1 METAIPK
8 SHDSTQDF
16 ADRCDRVEVALT
28 VLASARLR
36 RMKALCASTSLLLVL
51 WCVVQPAAAT
61 KHPGQP
67 DIRIS
72 SLERRVHD
80 LINKERLDH
89 ELAALVSDERL
100 SKIARGHSQ
109 DMAARDFFSHTNPE
123 GQDATAR
130 GKLAGFTCR
139 KQVARNTF
147 SEGLGENLFQD
158 NLYSRIRIS
167 GNERSY
173 DWNTREELAAHS
185 LKGWMNSPGHRRNI
199 LEKNYGQT
207 GVGIAVSDDDKVY
220 VTQLF
225 C

>member
-1 METAIPK
+1 MGTAISK
-8 SHDSTQDF
+8 SHTYRQDF
-16 ADRCDRVEVALT
+16 TNHRDKVGAPLT
-28 VLASARLR
+28 VLSSARLR
-36 RMKALCASTSLLLVL
+36 HVKALPVALGLIVLLAVA
-51 WCVVQPAAAT
+51 PAAAT
-61 KHPGQP
+61 KRPGQP

-72 SLERRVHD
+72 NLERRVHD
-80 LINKERLDH
+80 LINKERLGH
-89 ELAALVSDERL
+89 KLMALAFDERL

-109 DMAARDFFSHTNPE
+109 DMASHDFFSHTNGE

-139 KQVARNTF
+139 KQIARNTF

-173 DWNTREELAAHS
+173 DWNTLEDIAAHS

-199 LEKNYGQT
+199 LETNYGQT
-207 GVGIAVSDDDKVY
+207 GIGIAVSDDDKVY
-220 VTQLF
+220 ITQLF

>member
-1 METAIPK
+1 MGTAIAK
-8 SHDSTQDF
+8 SHTSRQDF
-16 ADRCDRVEVALT
+16 TNHRDKVGVTLT
-28 VLASARLR
+28 VLSLARLR
-36 RMKALCASTSLLLVL
+36 RVKAPAVALGLILLLV
-51 WCVVQPAAAT
+51 VAPTAAT
-61 KHPGQP
+61 KRPGQP

-72 SLERRVHD
+72 NLERRVHD
-80 LINKERLDH
+80 LINKERLGH
-89 ELAALVSDERL
+89 KLMALAFDERL

-139 KQVARNTF
+139 KQIARNTF

-167 GNERSY
+167 GSERSY
-173 DWNTREELAAHS
+173 DWNTLEDIAAHS

-207 GVGIAVSDDDKVY
+207 GIGIAVSDDDKVY
-220 VTQLF
+220 ITQLF

>member
-1 METAIPK
+1 M
-8 SHDSTQDF
+8 
-16 ADRCDRVEVALT
+16 LT
-28 VLASARLR
+28 VLSSARLR
-36 RMKALCASTSLLLVL
+36 RVKAPAVALGLILLLV
-51 WCVVQPAAAT
+51 VAPTAAT
-61 KHPGQP
+61 KRPGQP

-72 SLERRVHD
+72 NLERRVHD
-80 LINKERLDH
+80 LINKERLGH
-89 ELAALVSDERL
+89 KLMALAFDERL

-139 KQVARNTF
+139 KQIARNTF

-173 DWNTREELAAHS
+173 DWNTLEDIAAHS

-207 GVGIAVSDDDKVY
+207 GIGIAVSDDDKVY
-220 VTQLF
+220 ITQLF

>member
-1 METAIPK
+1 MGTAIAK
-8 SHDSTQDF
+8 SHTSRQDF
-16 ADRCDRVEVALT
+16 TNHPDKVGVMLT
-28 VLASARLR
+28 VLSSARLR
-36 RMKALCASTSLLLVL
+36 RVKAPAVALGLILLLV
-51 WCVVQPAAAT
+51 VAPTAAT
-61 KHPGQP
+61 KRPGQP

-72 SLERRVHD
+72 NLERRVHD
-80 LINKERLDH
+80 LINKERLGH
-89 ELAALVSDERL
+89 KLMALAFDERL

-139 KQVARNTF
+139 KQIARNTF

-173 DWNTREELAAHS
+173 DWNTLEDIAAHS

-207 GVGIAVSDDDKVY
+207 GIGIAVSDDDKVY
-220 VTQLF
+220 ITQLF